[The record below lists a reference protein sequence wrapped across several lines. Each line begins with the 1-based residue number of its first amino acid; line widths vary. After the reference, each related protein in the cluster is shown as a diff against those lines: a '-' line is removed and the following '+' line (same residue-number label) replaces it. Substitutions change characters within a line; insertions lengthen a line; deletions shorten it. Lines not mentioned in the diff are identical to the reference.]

1 MARGISVHI
10 GVNVVDH
17 DHYVDMIDLDFCE
30 ADAEA
35 MAQLASGQK
44 FETTL
49 LLGSEATRANVTSAI
64 LDAAD
69 TLEAGDIFLIS
80 YAGHGCFIPDKNKDE
95 RKVKGHR
102 LDRRDE
108 TWCLYDAQ
116 HVDDE
121 RAVLWS
127 KFRKGVRICVL
138 SDSCHSGTTARSGDK
153 DQKSANFKTRAA
165 TREAALATYEK
176 HKEFYDALQQEPPP
190 RKADLLLISGCQDH
204 EESGEDPDLGHG
216 NFTYALTAIYEDGA
230 FEGSY
235 EDLYQAVK
243 MEMPDYQNPNLFPS
257 TPPPFAKERPFS
269 I

>member
-1 MARGISVHI
+1 MAKGISVHI

-30 ADAEA
+30 ADAVE
-35 MAQLASGQK
+35 MERLARGQQ

-49 LLGSEATRANVTSAI
+49 LLGSEATRENVSEAISA
-64 LDAAD
+64 AAD
-69 TLEAGDIFLIS
+69 SLEAGDIFLVS
-80 YAGHGCFIPDKNKDE
+80 YAGHGCFVPDKNKDE

-127 KFRKGVRICVL
+127 KFREGVRICVL
-138 SDSCHSGTTARSGDK
+138 SDSCHSGTTARSGAEK
-153 DQKSANFKTRAA
+153 KPASVKTRAA

-176 HKEFYDALQQEPPP
+176 HADFYDALQQEPPP
-190 RKADLLLISGCQDH
+190 LKADVLLISGCQDH
-204 EESGEDPDLGHG
+204 EESGEDADLGHG
-216 NFTYALTAIYEDGA
+216 NFTYALTAIFEDGA

-235 EDLYQAVK
+235 EDLHQAVK
-243 MEMPDYQNPNLFPS
+243 DEMPDYQNPNMFPS